1 MPTVLWYDVE
11 ANWFD
16 WSARFEGV
24 VEHFYADIRGL
35 VTVGVGNLVE
45 ANDGRPPWAPA
56 LALPMR
62 RYRDKAPA
70 SKDEIRDEWL
80 RCKHDPEAR
89 GLGAAWR
96 PRATLYLPDL
106 DLRALVDTKLQEVAA
121 SLCERFPALPDMR
134 ADVQVVLCSMAWAMG
149 TGFPRKFPKFSACI
163 DRGDWRGAAEECKIR
178 ETDNPGVKGRNRANR
193 AHLLAAA
200 EGCGEH
206 HELTRDP

>member
-1 MPTVLWYDVE
+1 MPTILWYDVE

-35 VTVGVGNLVE
+35 VTVGVGNLV
-45 ANDGRPPWAPA
+45 DPVA
-56 LALPMR
+56 LALVLPMR
-62 RYRDKAPA
+62 RLSDKALATP
-70 SKDEIRDEWL
+70 DEIRSEWL
-80 RCKHDPEAR
+80 RVKNDPEAAR
-89 GLGAAWR
+89 LGAGYSK
-96 PRATLYLPDL
+96 PRAKLYLPDL
-106 DLRALVDTKLQEVAA
+106 DIRALVDTKLQEVA
-121 SLCERFPALPDMR
+121 SKLTERFPALPDMR

-163 DRGDWRGAAEECKIR
+163 DRQDWRGAAEECKIR

-200 EGCGEH
+200 EGCGEY

>member
-1 MPTVLWYDVE
+1 MPTILWYDVE
-11 ANWFD
+11 VNWFD
-16 WSARFEGV
+16 WNARFEGV

-35 VTVGVGNLVE
+35 VTIGVGNLV
-45 ANDGRPPWAPA
+45 DPVSLA

-62 RYRDKAPA
+62 RLSDKALASPA
-70 SKDEIRDEWL
+70 EIKAEWL
-80 RCKHDPEAR
+80 RVKNDPDAAR
-89 GLGAAWR
+89 LGPWNKKT
-96 PRATLYLPDL
+96 ATWLYLPSTDI
-106 DLRALVDTKLQEVAA
+106 RALVDEKLQQVAS
-121 SLCERFPALPDMR
+121 SLCERFPALPDMP

-163 DRGDWRGAAEECKIR
+163 DRQDWKGAAEECKIR
-178 ETDNPGVKGRNRANR
+178 ESDNPGVKGRNRANR